1 MDIDFC
7 NLITI
12 RAKKVHFLLL
22 VLLPLILLGERASCP
37 SLFVLFMSLTIAK
50 VSVTSLLGCL
60 LLWMKGLS
68 LLNRLDVGSVS
79 SLSCSVSF
87 LHPASSGAVFLN
99 SMGTGL
105 LMAFELRCF
114 PFWV

>member
-68 LLNRLDVGSVS
+68 LLNHLDVASVS
-79 SLSCSVSF
+79 SLSCSSF
-87 LHPASSGAVFLN
+87 LPPP
-99 SMGTGL
+99 
-105 LMAFELRCF
+105 CF
-114 PFWV
+114 QWCCVPKQHGDRFAHGF